1 MLLSLVCGNTLAVQV
16 DLEKVALLFVT
27 SKRDTGFFFTSGE
40 FVEVLLPGS
49 TAESCMWAR
58 TFEHVAILN
67 SSKYNISSVVETEQT
82 QLRH

>member
-1 MLLSLVCGNTLAVQV
+1 MVLGLVCGNTIAVQA

-40 FVEVLLPGS
+40 FEEVLLAGS

-67 SSKYNISSVVETEQT
+67 SSKYNIFSVLETGQI
-82 QLRH
+82 Q